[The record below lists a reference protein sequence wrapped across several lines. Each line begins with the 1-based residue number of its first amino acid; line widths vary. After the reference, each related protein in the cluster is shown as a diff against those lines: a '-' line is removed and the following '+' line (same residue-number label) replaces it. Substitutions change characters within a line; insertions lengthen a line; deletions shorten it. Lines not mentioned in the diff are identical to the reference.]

1 MRLMTK
7 ISIIGLGWIGIP
19 LANILQIKGHTVI
32 GSTTTAEK
40 QSRLVTQ
47 GIDAIHFSL
56 VPFPQGRGFQK
67 LFTSEVLVIN
77 IPPRSRSTDGKM
89 YLEQL
94 KFLRS
99 MVDQSSI
106 QKVIFVSSTGVY
118 PDQNRE
124 EIYTEEEELTE
135 HTTGNI
141 TLFKGESVFN
151 NFNKVTIVRF
161 GGLLGDD
168 RVPGKYVAGRENV
181 NGNSSVNYIY
191 RNDAASMLAW
201 IIEMELWN
209 ETFNGVA
216 PMHPLRKNVY
226 ERNAV
231 DLELDPPKSYSK
243 VIEGRDRLVSGEKIL
258 NTGFTFL
265 NPDPLE
271 FPYYKMG

>member
-1 MRLMTK
+1 MTK
-7 ISIIGLGWIGIP
+7 ISIIGLGWIGLP
-19 LANILQIKGHTVI
+19 LAKVLQKKGHTVI

-40 QSRLVTQ
+40 QSRLIAE

-56 VPFPQGRGFQK
+56 VPFPQGIGFQK
-67 LFTSEVLVIN
+67 LFASEVLVLN
-77 IPPRSRSTDGKM
+77 IPPRSRSTDGKN

-106 QKVIFVSSTGVY
+106 QKIIFVSSTGVY

-124 EIYTEEEELTE
+124 EIYTEEEEVTA
-135 HTTGNI
+135 HNTGNI
-141 TLFKGESVFN
+141 PLLKGESAFS

-168 RVPGKYVAGRENV
+168 RVPGKYVASRENV
-181 NGNSSVNYIY
+181 NGSSRVNYIY
-191 RNDAASMLAW
+191 RNDAARMLAW
-201 IIEMELWN
+201 IIENELWN

-216 PMHPLRKNVY
+216 PIHPLRKDVY
-226 ERNAV
+226 ERNV
-231 DLELDPPKSYSK
+231 IDLGIEPPKSYSK
-243 VIEGRDRLVSGEKIL
+243 ASQGNDRLVSGEKIL

-271 FPYYKMG
+271 FPYFLRG